1 MEPIC
6 AEQVPQLCVH
16 TELLSERACLA
27 IRRGGMP
34 NLVSL
39 RISSLR
45 DENDVQVC
53 LLQRVGF
60 YFR

>member
-1 MEPIC
+1 MH
-6 AEQVPQLCVH
+6 AQ
-16 TELLSERACLA
+16 LLSERTCLA

-39 RISSLR
+39 RISRLR

-53 LLQRVGF
+53 RLHRV
-60 YFR
+60 RSWLA

>member
-1 MEPIC
+1 MH
-6 AEQVPQLCVH
+6 AQ
-16 TELLSERACLA
+16 LLSERTCLA

-39 RISSLR
+39 RISRLR

-53 LLQRVGF
+53 LLHRV
-60 YFR
+60 RL